1 MVPALSASR
10 PSLVPALKDSSFDT
24 DDRGRRVDVKKPLV
38 VAQVALSLML
48 LVAAGLF
55 VRGLG
60 AARAIDLGFDAE
72 RLVTA
77 PLDINLLR
85 YTTAQGRE
93 FYGEVVDRVE
103 SLPGV
108 ETATLARVPVMA
120 GSSRTVGF
128 LIEGREQQGGE
139 FFRREGAAGPPARP
153 DLINANVVGP
163 RFFET
168 LGIALLRGRDFD
180 ATDVDGAPLVAI
192 ISEAVA
198 RRYFADVDALGQ
210 RVSITGA
217 RGPWRTIVGV
227 VRDSKYAELEEQG
240 LPVAYVPLAQ
250 NHETGMALYVRSS
263 VPPASLVG
271 GIRRE
276 IQALAPALPVSD
288 VQPMT
293 DTVGAALYTARM
305 SMWLLSGFGALALAL
320 AAIGL
325 YGVLSFAIA
334 SRTREIGIRL
344 ALGANVRNVF
354 DMVLRDGLML
364 VAIGVV
370 VGILGA
376 LAAGRTIAGFLYG
389 VSPADIAT
397 YVAVTAILGAVAVV
411 ACAIPARRAM
421 RMDPM
426 AALRYQ

>member
-1 MVPALSASR
+1 
-10 PSLVPALKDSSFDT
+10 
-24 DDRGRRVDVKKPLV
+24 
-38 VAQVALSLML
+38 
-48 LVAAGLF
+48 
-55 VRGLG
+55 
-60 AARAIDLGFDAE
+60 
-72 RLVTA
+72 
-77 PLDINLLR
+77 
-85 YTTAQGRE
+85 
-93 FYGEVVDRVE
+93 
-103 SLPGV
+103 
-108 ETATLARVPVMA
+108 MA

-305 SMWLLSGFGALALAL
+305 SMWLLAAFGALALAL

-344 ALGANVRNVF
+344 ALGASVRTVF
-354 DMVLRDGLML
+354 NMVLRDGLTL
-364 VAIGVV
+364 VVIGAA
-370 VGILGA
+370 VGVLGA
-376 LAAGRTIAGFLYG
+376 LAAGQMLAGFLYG
-389 VSPADIAT
+389 VSPADLAT
-397 YVAVTAILGAVAVV
+397 FVAVSAILGAVAVV